1 MSGVTGKEVS
11 WGTFLRQNWLKL
23 ILFAYLPISWMC
35 ILGLAFVMNQR
46 RFIYH
51 SYAPNSS
58 RTHVLHPRDFDF
70 QEGVVEE
77 AWITVPREPDVKLH
91 SYLLLRKDADAVHAP
106 TMMWCQGTGGNIVSA
121 FT

>member
-70 QEGVVEE
+70 QEGVVGRRGS
-77 AWITVPREPDVKLH
+77 PFP
-91 SYLLLRKDADAVHAP
+91 
-106 TMMWCQGTGGNIVSA
+106 GNPMSSFIRICC
-121 FT
+121 